1 MWGFF
6 GSLTHL
12 RVRMSE
18 FCHFCLE
25 ATFVGHPQLVRL
37 CYRQHSCLPCFRLLM
52 LKPTSG
58 CTFRRL
64 LKAPLLLRPIQI
76 RPTKPEGS
84 RSHVVERHFPCEY
97 SDSLYFSPAL
107 FICRDVLGYSAA
119 CGLGIWMAPYVKSL
133 CAHSAVTIYRHHAM
147 LSKQSLLEPYC
158 IQLQQAAQP
167 ADSSQREAHI
177 LFKCILLLQLFSWST
192 ENEMTNQRGARRAHP
207 YIQWKVPSVWKTSGS
222 PQEWGVKSHLM
233 ENIPGKTESKKSWE
247 TMGGEGGAATTARAA
262 IHCREIRAIWVA
274 F

>member
-1 MWGFF
+1 
-6 GSLTHL
+6 
-12 RVRMSE
+12 MSE
-18 FCHFCLE
+18 FGHFCLE
-25 ATFVGHPQLVRL
+25 AIFVWHPQLVRL
-37 CYRQHSCLPCFRLLM
+37 CYWQHSCLPCFRLLM

-58 CTFRRL
+58 W
-64 LKAPLLLRPIQI
+64 KVPLLLRPIQI

-84 RSHVVERHFPCEY
+84 RSHVVERRFPREY
-97 SDSLYFSPAL
+97 SDSLYFSLAL
-107 FICRDVLGYSAA
+107 FICSDFLGYNAA

-133 CAHSAVTIYRHHAM
+133 RAHSAVTIYRHHAM
-147 LSKQSLLEPYC
+147 ISKQSLLEPYC

-192 ENEMTNQRGARRAHP
+192 ANEMTNQRGTRHVHP
-207 YIQWKVPSVWKTSGS
+207 YTVKGAICVKNIWITTEMRSRKSSYGKYTRQNR
-222 PQEWGVKSHLM
+222 EW
-233 ENIPGKTESKKSWE
+233 KSWE
-247 TMGGEGGAATTARAA
+247 TMEGEGGAVTTSRAA